1 MSNDDQHDKPGATGL
16 NPAWVR
22 GLTQPR
28 LSRQNFLRG
37 AAALGLAAAAPKM
50 GRAAGKVTDWPA
62 WWAAQKPTKEF
73 VFANWPLYIDVS
85 EDGKDH
91 PTLDAFTKKTG
102 IDVTYKEVIQD
113 DPSFYAKVAPVL
125 KSGQPTGYDMMVITN
140 GWYLTELLLQDFLV
154 PIWREKVPNFD
165 KYAGPSVVNPS
176 YDPGNKHTMV
186 WQSGLTGIGYN
197 PKLTKREITSLE
209 DLWDPAFAGH
219 IGMFSDVTELGA
231 FGLLKEGIIPTNS
244 TPEDW
249 AKAAAALQEQKDKKL
264 VRQYYDQSYIN
275 ALENGDIWITMAWS
289 GDIYQANSKGYKD
302 LKFVVPKE
310 GCSIW
315 HDNMC
320 IPVGAAN
327 PLAALEW
334 MNYYYTPDVAGTIE
348 DYVNYICPVPAAKDY
363 ILNVIK
369 DPDVANSPLVFPA
382 ASELAMA
389 HEWRAFK
396 NYAEYQ
402 KWVNIFSPIVQG

>member
-1 MSNDDQHDKPGATGL
+1 MSQDEQRGRDLTQAFY
-16 NPAWVR
+16 R

-37 AAALGLAAAAPKM
+37 SGAALMAALAPQIA
-50 GRAAGKVTDWPA
+50 RAEKVTDWKA
-62 WWAAQKPTKEF
+62 WWAKQKPTKNF

-85 EDGKDH
+85 SNGKDH
-91 PTLDAFTKKTG
+91 PTIDAFTKQTG
-102 IDVTYKEVIQD
+102 IKVTYQEVIQD
-113 DPSFYAKVAPVL
+113 DPSFYAKIAPVL
-125 KSGQPTGYDMMVITN
+125 KSGQSTGYDMMVITD
-140 GWYLTELLLQDFLV
+140 GWYLTELLMQNFLV

-165 KYAGPSVVNPS
+165 KYAGPSVKNPS
-176 YDPGNKHTMV
+176 FDPGNKHTMV

-197 PKLTKREITSLE
+197 PKLTKREINSIE

-219 IGMFSDVTELGA
+219 VGMFSDVTELGP
-231 FGLLKEGIIPTNS
+231 FGMMKLGINPTTSTPADWEKAAVVLKEQK
-244 TPEDW
+244 
-249 AKAAAALQEQKDKKL
+249 AKGL
-264 VRQYYDQSYIN
+264 VRQYYEQSYIN
-275 ALENGDIWITMAWS
+275 ALQNGDTWISMAWS

-320 IPVGAAN
+320 IPVGAKN
-327 PLAALEW
+327 PLSALAW
-334 MNYYYTPDVAGTIE
+334 MNYYYTPKVAGLVE

-369 DPDVANSPLVFPA
+369 DPAVANSPLVFPPE
-382 ASELAMA
+382 SELARA
-389 HEWRAFK
+389 HEFYSFK
-396 NYAEYQ
+396 SYAQYQ
-402 KWVNIFSPIVQG
+402 QFLNIFNPIVQS

>member
-1 MSNDDQHDKPGATGL
+1 MSKTSLPESQNLAFL
-16 NPAWVR
+16 R

-28 LSRQNFLRG
+28 LSRGDFMRG
-37 AAALGLAAAAPKM
+37 AAASLAAMALGGARQADAAS
-50 GRAAGKVTDWPA
+50 VTDWKA
-62 WWAAQKPTKEF
+62 WWEAQKPTKEF
-73 VFANWPLYIDVS
+73 VFANWPLYIDVTS
-85 EDGKDH
+85 DGKDH
-91 PTLDAFTKKTG
+91 PSIDAFTKQTG
-102 IDVTYKEVIQD
+102 ISVTYDEVIQD

-125 KSGQPTGYDMMVITN
+125 KSGQPTGYDMMVITD
-140 GWYLTELLLQDFLV
+140 GWYLTELLLQKFLV
-154 PIWREKVPNFD
+154 PLWREKVPNFD
-165 KYAGPSVVNPS
+165 KNAGNSVKNPS

-219 IGMFSDVTELGA
+219 IGMFSDTNELGS
-231 FGLLKEGIIPTNS
+231 FGMLKLGINPTTS
-244 TPEDW
+244 TPADW
-249 AKAAAALQEQKDKKL
+249 TKAAAVLRDQKDKKL

-320 IPVGAAN
+320 IPVGAKN
-327 PLAALEW
+327 PLSALEW
-334 MNYYYTPDVAGTIE
+334 MNYYYTPEVAGTIE
-348 DYVNYICPVPAAKDY
+348 DYVNYICAVPAAKDY

-369 DPDVANSPLVFPA
+369 DPDVANSPLVFPPDSVFA
-382 ASELAMA
+382 KT
-389 HEWRAFK
+389 HEFRAFK
-396 NYAEYQ
+396 NFAEY
-402 KWVNIFSPIVQG
+402 KTWVNTFSPIVQG